1 MQPKDAIAAAPLPP
15 ALPALPAIGGV
26 KAQATAPALPDP
38 AILAKPAATEAAP
51 AAPPPLP
58 LPSIAP
64 AATVAA
70 VSDKPSR
77 SITYA
82 KNKVDLS
89 DAAKAE
95 LSDVA
100 ETLKKTQGN
109 VRVVAYAA
117 GTAEEATVAKK
128 TSYAR
133 ALQIRAFLIEK
144 GVNKLNVNVQ
154 ALGNAATGSNADR
167 ADIFLK

>member
-1 MQPKDAIAAAPLPP
+1 M
-15 ALPALPAIGGV
+15 
-26 KAQATAPALPDP
+26 
-38 AILAKPAATEAAP
+38 
-51 AAPPPLP
+51 
-58 LPSIAP
+58 
-64 AATVAA
+64 
-70 VSDKPSR
+70 SDKPSR
-77 SITYA
+77 SIAYA

-89 DAAKAE
+89 DSAKAE
-95 LSDVA
+95 LSDIA
-100 ETLKKTQGN
+100 ETLKKSQGN

-117 GTAEEATVAKK
+117 GTAEEASIAKK